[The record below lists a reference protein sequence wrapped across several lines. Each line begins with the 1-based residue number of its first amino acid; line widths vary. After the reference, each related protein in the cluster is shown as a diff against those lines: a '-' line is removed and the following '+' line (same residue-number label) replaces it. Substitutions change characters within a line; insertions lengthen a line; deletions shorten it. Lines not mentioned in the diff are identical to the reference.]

1 MIGKNFEPRNVVKP
15 RDSFRLLGSAVSHK
29 CRNTPLRKASCGLV
43 TRSKTSLLRVW
54 ERNWS
59 CEFRHRGYCGR
70 ETGVSRR
77 RWSRKRTYIYIYIY
91 NLAKRISVWVGSHA
105 LTCPQIGP
113 TPNSSSPTN

>member
-77 RWSRKRTYIYIYIY
+77 RWSRKRTYIYIF
-91 NLAKRISVWVGSHA
+91 
-105 LTCPQIGP
+105 T
-113 TPNSSSPTN
+113 TSPRELVSG